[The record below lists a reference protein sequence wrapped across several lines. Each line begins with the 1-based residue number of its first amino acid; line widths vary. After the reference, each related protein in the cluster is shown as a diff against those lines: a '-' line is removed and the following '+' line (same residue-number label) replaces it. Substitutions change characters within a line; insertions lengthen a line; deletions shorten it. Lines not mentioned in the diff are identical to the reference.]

1 MAAERLQK
9 LLSSAGIASRRDA
22 EEMIRQGRVTVNGKK
37 ILELGAKADLENDH
51 VKVDGKLI
59 RLPTERRYV
68 VLNKPRGFVVTRE
81 DPQHRPTVYALIGG
95 RVGER
100 VVPVG
105 RLDADSE
112 GLLILTNDGDL
123 VQKLT
128 HPSGGCRKEYEVKVS
143 GVPTPAQISR
153 LARGVVLGDGKR
165 TAPAEIELME
175 TTPEKNGVGG
185 NAWLKVILGEGRS
198 RQIRRMFE
206 LVGHQ
211 VSKLRRVAIGPL
223 RDKNLKPGVWR
234 DLSESEVRALQS
246 IPRAGAAD
254 GVSAAKSPARVPI
267 ARRPA
272 PPSRPR
278 PSARPPVPGE
288 KPAAPTHRPRPR
300 SGSGTSRP

>member
-22 EEMIRQGRVTVNGKK
+22 QEMIRQGRVTANGKK
-37 ILELGAKADLENDH
+37 VLELGAKADLEEDH

-59 RLPTERRYV
+59 RLPTERRYL
-68 VLNKPRGFVVTRE
+68 VLNKPRGFVVTRD

-128 HPSGGCRKEYEVKVS
+128 HPSGGCRKEYEGKVS

-153 LARGVVLGDGKR
+153 LSRGVVLGDGKR
-165 TAPAEIELME
+165 TAPA
-175 TTPEKNGVGG
+175 
-185 NAWLKVILGEGRS
+185 
-198 RQIRRMFE
+198 
-206 LVGHQ
+206 
-211 VSKLRRVAIGPL
+211 
-223 RDKNLKPGVWR
+223 
-234 DLSESEVRALQS
+234 
-246 IPRAGAAD
+246 
-254 GVSAAKSPARVPI
+254 
-267 ARRPA
+267 
-272 PPSRPR
+272 
-278 PSARPPVPGE
+278 
-288 KPAAPTHRPRPR
+288 
-300 SGSGTSRP
+300 